1 MENKHMNQ
9 YFYCYSKRMAHF
21 IRAFDIRYVNVG
33 INEKTNTKYY
43 VFNKSERLDKIIQL
57 YNSVKYT
64 V

>member
-1 MENKHMNQ
+1 
-9 YFYCYSKRMAHF
+9 MAHF

>member
-1 MENKHMNQ
+1 MNE

-33 INEKTNTKYY
+33 VNEKSNTKYY
-43 VFNKSERLDKIIQL
+43 VFIKSERLDKVIQL